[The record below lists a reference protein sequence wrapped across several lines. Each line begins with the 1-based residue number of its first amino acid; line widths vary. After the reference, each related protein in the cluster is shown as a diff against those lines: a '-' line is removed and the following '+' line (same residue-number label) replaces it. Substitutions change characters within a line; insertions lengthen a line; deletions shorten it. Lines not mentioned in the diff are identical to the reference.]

1 MSNKQPIKLA
11 DLMPQVLESM
21 ESLKSTYGHFDVH
34 ESQQVDLGQ
43 VRAVLT
49 ELTDRLDDN
58 FPFFHPQY
66 AGQMLKPPH
75 PVAMAA
81 YMATMMLNPN
91 NHSIDGGRAT
101 TMMER
106 EVVKDLAKMF
116 GYGEQHLGHLTWSGT
131 TANLEALWISREIN
145 PGKAI
150 AHSKD
155 SHYTHSRMGEV
166 LGVETIGVDTEPDGR
181 MSLEALEIVLKT
193 GKVGVVV
200 VTVAV
205 LFTVWLQTVRA
216 AALTPTLK
224 LRDALP
230 TSVPILHV
238 NALPLRVQ
246 PLGTEVI
253 LNVEGIVSFMT
264 TFSAVTDVKFVTV
277 ML

>member
-1 MSNKQPIKLA
+1 MSEKQPIKLA

-21 ESLKSTYGHFDVH
+21 ESLKASYGQFDIH
-34 ESQQVDLGQ
+34 ESQQVDLAQ

-166 LGVETIGVDTEPDGR
+166 LGVETIGVETEAD
-181 MSLEALEIVLKT
+181 
-193 GKVGVVV
+193 
-200 VTVAV
+200 
-205 LFTVWLQTVRA
+205 
-216 AALTPTLK
+216 
-224 LRDALP
+224 
-230 TSVPILHV
+230 
-238 NALPLRVQ
+238 
-246 PLGTEVI
+246 
-253 LNVEGIVSFMT
+253 
-264 TFSAVTDVKFVTV
+264 
-277 ML
+277 